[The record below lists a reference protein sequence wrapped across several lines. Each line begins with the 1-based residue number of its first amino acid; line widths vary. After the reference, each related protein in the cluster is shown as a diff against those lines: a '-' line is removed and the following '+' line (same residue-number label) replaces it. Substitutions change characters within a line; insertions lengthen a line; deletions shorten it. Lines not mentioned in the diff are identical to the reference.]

1 MKVNPNMGP
10 NFEPQDIQ
18 KSAVSETAPPSAS
31 DQIETF
37 DTHNTTLNAGGSPVN
52 ADVATGVP
60 ILIGNRAQN
69 FGIDFSAPD
78 AQAASDSSAPAADD
92 SNWLDD
98 VGDYIKN
105 FNIVDAGEWL
115 GDKVVDGFLYAG
127 EGLADGIRYSWDGIK
142 TAGEAIGD
150 AGEWVGEKIGE
161 GAEYLGEKAW
171 DGISGWASDTWDGM
185 KLGGSE
191 LEDLGKSIG
200 SGVADAA
207 GDVAD
212 AVGDAASAVG
222 DAISDVCDW

>member
-1 MKVNPNMGP
+1 MKVNSNMGP

-18 KSAVSETAPPSAS
+18 SSPVGETAKPLAS
-31 DQIETF
+31 DQLEKNIELQDYGFGASTL
-37 DTHNTTLNAGGSPVN
+37 TT
-52 ADVATGVP
+52 ADASTTVP
-60 ILIGNRAQN
+60 ILIGSRPQN
-69 FGIDFSAPD
+69 LGVNFATAAAPAPD
-78 AQAASDSSAPAADD
+78 APPTDDSS
-92 SNWLDD
+92 WYDD

-191 LEDLGKSIG
+191 IADLGKSIG

-212 AVGDAASAVG
+212 AVGDAAGAVG